1 MKRPFALVVLIAAA
15 VLAAFAGP
23 AAAKGP
29 SKVTITG
36 PGLTHPIVLTGN
48 PESDGPGTPFESL
61 VERSGWFG
69 LVFRQSPDP
78 TSPRRPAGALG
89 PRYVAAYVVPM
100 GTAPAGTIRQELYPF
115 AAAGALAH
123 VAAGQ
128 RIFGGDTHGGWYRGG
143 LTLKRALV
151 AVGIPGR
158 RLP

>member
-1 MKRPFALVVLIAAA
+1 MNRSFALVLL
-15 VLAAFAGP
+15 LAATLAALAGP

-36 PGLTHPIVLTGN
+36 PGLAHPIVLAGN
-48 PESDGPGTPFESL
+48 PESDGAATRFGRL

-89 PRYVAAYVVPM
+89 PRYVATYVVPM

-123 VAAGQ
+123 VAGGQ
-128 RIFGGDTHGGWYRGG
+128 PIFGGTTHGGWYRGG
-143 LTLKRALV
+143 LMLKRALIE
-151 AVGIPGR
+151 AGIPGR